1 MGAGDMMYRYTIFRP
16 ERTSEAGEVDWPPDP
31 SFENI
36 ARLLEPI
43 VGGPIEH
50 VRILDPAKALAEHIG
65 RADYRDMFV
74 DELGLLRDPPAERNE
89 MATAL
94 YRANWLRV
102 HPQDAPE
109 SLPFIAGVAVVFERV
124 IWR

>member
-1 MGAGDMMYRYTIFRP
+1 MIYRYTIFRP
-16 ERTSEAGEVDWPPDP
+16 DRTSEASEVDWPPDP

-50 VRILDPAKALAEHIG
+50 VRILDPAKATAEYIG

-74 DELGLLRDPPAERNE
+74 DELGLLRNPRPPRNE
-89 MATAL
+89 MATGL

-102 HPQDAPE
+102 HPQDDPE
-109 SLPFIAGVAVVFERV
+109 SLPIVAGVAVVFERV

>member
-1 MGAGDMMYRYTIFRP
+1 MMYRYTIFRP
-16 ERTSEAGEVDWPPDP
+16 DGTSEAGEVDWPPDP
-31 SFENI
+31 RYDDI
-36 ARLLEPI
+36 AKLIGQI

-50 VRILDPAKALAEHIG
+50 VRILDPTKATAEHIG

-74 DELGLLRDPPAERNE
+74 DELGHMRKPPAARNE

-102 HPQDAPE
+102 HPQDDPE
-109 SLPFIAGVAVVFERV
+109 SLSFIAGLAVVFERV

>member
-1 MGAGDMMYRYTIFRP
+1 MYRYTIFRP
-16 ERTSEAGEVDWPPDP
+16 DRTSEAGEVDWPADP
-31 SFENI
+31 SYDAI
-36 ARLLEPI
+36 AMLVGPI

-50 VRILDPAKALAEHIG
+50 VRILDPAKATAEHIG

-74 DELGLLRDPPAERNE
+74 DEMSLMRDPPAPRNA

-94 YRANWLRV
+94 YRANRLRV

-109 SLPFIAGVAVVFERV
+109 SLPIVAGVAVVFERV

>member
-1 MGAGDMMYRYTIFRP
+1 MMYRYTIFRP
-16 ERTSEAGEVDWPPDP
+16 DRTSEAGEVDWPSDP
-31 SFENI
+31 GFKNI

-43 VGGPIEH
+43 VDGPIEH
-50 VRILDPAKALAEHIG
+50 VRILDPAKATAEHIG

-74 DELGLLRDPPAERNE
+74 DELSLLRNPPAERNE

-102 HPQDAPE
+102 HPQDDPE
-109 SLPFIAGVAVVFERV
+109 SLSFVAGVAVVFERV